1 MAIPLI
7 RGRYFEDRDIAEA
20 PGVTI
25 IDETMARKYW
35 PDEDPLGKRITFEG
49 AQGSPRWREI
59 VGIVGHVKHKGL
71 EGESRVQYYI
81 PYQQRPTGNMYL
93 VVRTGGDPTSVS
105 GAVRGAVLGID
116 RDLPVF
122 RVKTMEQYV
131 ADSMAQR
138 RFAMFVFGIFAVI
151 ALVLAAVG
159 LYGVMAYS
167 VTQRTHEIGVRMAL
181 GARSRDVV
189 SLVVRQGMTLAGIGL
204 VAGLGAA
211 YGLTRLMETLLF
223 GVNARDLSVFGLI
236 AVVLTAV
243 AAVACFLP
251 ARRATRVDPLVA
263 LRYE

>member
-1 MAIPLI
+1 
-7 RGRYFEDRDIAEA
+7 
-20 PGVTI
+20 
-25 IDETMARKYW
+25 
-35 PDEDPLGKRITFEG
+35 
-49 AQGSPRWREI
+49 
-59 VGIVGHVKHKGL
+59 
-71 EGESRVQYYI
+71 
-81 PYQQRPTGNMYL
+81 MYL

-122 RVKTMEQYV
+122 RVRTMEQYV